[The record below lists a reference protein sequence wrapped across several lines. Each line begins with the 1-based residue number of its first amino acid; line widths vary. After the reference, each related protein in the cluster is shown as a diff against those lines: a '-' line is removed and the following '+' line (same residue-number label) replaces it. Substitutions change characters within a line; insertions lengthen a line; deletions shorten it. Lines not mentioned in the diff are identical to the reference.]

1 MMMCW
6 FDGWY
11 DVVVAWPDLGPV
23 VENLAHHGV
32 LVLSQEKRYVVLT
45 GNVDTKS
52 GVICSEFT
60 SFVVHKN
67 SRIVLGGA
75 VINRG
80 RYFRTTKNGV
90 SSDQRQW
97 SISYIENRNPKVR

>member
-6 FDGWY
+6 FDGSH
-11 DVVVAWPDLGPV
+11 VVVAWPDLGPV

-45 GNVDTKS
+45 GNVHTKS
-52 GVICSEFT
+52 GVICSEFR

-67 SRIVLGGA
+67 SRILLGGA

-80 RYFRTTKNGV
+80 RYFRTTKKRV

-97 SISYIENRNPKVR
+97 SISYGENRNPKVR